1 MTAPHLGHD
10 TAPGKRALGDDMVDS
25 SKWLSSETLGEA
37 LRFCQEQLSADYQN
51 LDWWARFWQKG
62 RGRPDPDAGGEV
74 ITALMH

>member
-1 MTAPHLGHD
+1 
-10 TAPGKRALGDDMVDS
+10 
-25 SKWLSSETLGEA
+25 